1 MDSTPSLLGAE
12 SLTGHPVDET
22 PEIPLAAI
30 SASGDDVINPTPT
43 LVSSKRPS
51 TYCGLVSQ
59 AGKSPGRKRDCD
71 NLLVADTNERAL
83 KRQKLGTS
91 DVSGD
96 ASLTERLNALLCCV
110 VCLNLSKFSMYQC
123 RRGHLMCADCFN
135 HLLADGRLRDQF
147 STCPS
152 CRVDI
157 SYDTVVRN
165 LCVED
170 VIYELPSECRYCS
183 KEFPNKSM
191 YRHEREEC
199 EKRPTHCK
207 YSRVGC
213 QWLGPRIMAP
223 EHESKCACLNKSAEE
238 IVNDLG
244 TSDTKADKE
253 KKIFNAFFNLLS
265 HENMAFIELRF
276 KPLRTNE
283 FPHKLFFETSRFSA
297 FNLEWIVKT
306 TVNNNER
313 EPYRSSQRVITYQLI
328 LKTKI
333 YVSMDMDFFAGK
345 GPYSTI
351 RMFPQM
357 YKYTFTE
364 YNTTSEWNDLSLVDS
379 DEVNRLLANYDFNIR
394 FFMFLGEKQ
403 YTLQN

>member
-1 MDSTPSLLGAE
+1 MDATPSQLGAE
-12 SLTGHPVDET
+12 SLAGHPVGQT
-22 PEIPLAAI
+22 PEIPLAVI
-30 SASGDDVINPTPT
+30 SASGDDVINPAAT
-43 LVSSKRPS
+43 LVSSRAS
-51 TYCGLVSQ
+51 LMSSGLVSQ
-59 AGKSPGRKRDCD
+59 ADKSSRRKRYHE
-71 NLLVADTNERAL
+71 NLLVADTNEQAL
-83 KRQKLGTS
+83 KKQKVGTS
-91 DVSGD
+91 DISRD
-96 ASLTERLNALLCCV
+96 ASLTGRLSGLLCCV
-110 VCLNLSKFSMYQC
+110 VCLNLSKISMYQC

-165 LCVED
+165 YCVED
-170 VIYELPSECRYCS
+170 VIYELPTECRYCS
-183 KEFPNKSM
+183 KEFPNKLI
-191 YRHEREEC
+191 YRHERNEC
-199 EKRPTHCK
+199 EQRPTHCK

-223 EHESKCACLNKSAEE
+223 EHESKCACLNKSAQE
-238 IVNDLG
+238 IVNDLR
-244 TSDTKADKE
+244 TADNKAEDE
-253 KKIFNAFFNLLS
+253 KKIFNAFFDLLS

-276 KPLRTNE
+276 KPLRSNE
-283 FPHKLFFETSRFSA
+283 SPHKLFFKTSRFSA

-306 TVNNNER
+306 TVNNYER
-313 EPYRSSQRVITYQLI
+313 EPCRSSARVIAYQLI

-333 YVSMDMDFFAGK
+333 YVPMDMDFFAGK

-351 RMFPQM
+351 RMFPQV

-364 YNTTSEWNDLSLVDS
+364 FNTTSDWNDMSLIDS

-403 YTLQN
+403 YSLQN